1 MQRVMQMLI
10 GLLEETRINAWR
22 LLVGYLAD
30 DCISNE
36 DALDLFLWKLE
47 DLNWKYDALK
57 KYRVLYVK
65 YGTWIVW
72 DCNTNCPLGEVVRQ
86 CLQAERCLYL
96 LGSAGSSGEDQ
107 YKPQDGEEQT
117 EILKSFPTLP
127 NSVSTWPDL
136 KDVFWYKPGE
146 PNFIL
151 CQRISSSAFNR
162 TFEEIARELCFRQPR
177 LGQYFYSPAKLH
189 MTLCVFSIRTLDE
202 AKDCFDAID
211 QIIEE
216 TVNLIPREPLRLC
229 GLGLFA
235 GRILY
240 VPVERNRMLQEF
252 VSVLTESL
260 DSAGFTTNVQ
270 PYFDLHVTLM
280 KFPSDFQE
288 EITIPHEWLTEF
300 EEADFGDLTLT
311 EFEFCL
317 RSPGPHGFYPPLGRI
332 ALTFDNFKPDEL

>member
-235 GRILY
+235 GRIL
-240 VPVERNRMLQEF
+240 NL
-252 VSVLTESL
+252 S
-260 DSAGFTTNVQ
+260 
-270 PYFDLHVTLM
+270 PY
-280 KFPSDFQE
+280 
-288 EITIPHEWLTEF
+288 
-300 EEADFGDLTLT
+300 
-311 EFEFCL
+311 
-317 RSPGPHGFYPPLGRI
+317 SPNHWI
-332 ALTFDNFKPDEL
+332 ALASRRMYSPILTCM